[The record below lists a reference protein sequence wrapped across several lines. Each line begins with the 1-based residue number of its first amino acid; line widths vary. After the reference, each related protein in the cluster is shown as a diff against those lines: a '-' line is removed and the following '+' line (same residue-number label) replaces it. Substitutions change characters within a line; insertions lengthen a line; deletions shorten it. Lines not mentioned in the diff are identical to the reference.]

1 MFTVA
6 AKNVSYQQRPPP
18 HIQRSVFVMGRS
30 GFHKP
35 LRSIIGILIDDLQV
49 WYNART
55 GLSFM
60 NDANINRIFDNAVDR
75 GVGKIFPVRFENP
88 LLLE

>member
-1 MFTVA
+1 
-6 AKNVSYQQRPPP
+6 
-18 HIQRSVFVMGRS
+18 MGRS

-49 WYNART
+49 WYNAGT

-88 LLLE
+88 LLCQIAAEPLSSISLIDIYMVLA